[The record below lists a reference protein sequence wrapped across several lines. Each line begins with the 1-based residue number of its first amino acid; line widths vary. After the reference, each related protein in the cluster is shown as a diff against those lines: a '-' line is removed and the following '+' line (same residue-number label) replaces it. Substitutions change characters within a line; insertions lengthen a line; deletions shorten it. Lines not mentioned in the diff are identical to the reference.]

1 MIKTWYIY
9 YFIII
14 LQGSFQFLKL
24 YGYPDVVST
33 LCNAT
38 VSFTKQK
45 KLYLGPILEKMVD
58 GNLQEKCVTS
68 NFKLDSA

>member
-1 MIKTWYIY
+1 MFKTWYVY
-9 YFIII
+9 YFFVI

-38 VSFTKQK
+38 VSLNIDILK
-45 KLYLGPILEKMVD
+45 KSGSDIGFNQQRLNK
-58 GNLQEKCVTS
+58 T
-68 NFKLDSA
+68 